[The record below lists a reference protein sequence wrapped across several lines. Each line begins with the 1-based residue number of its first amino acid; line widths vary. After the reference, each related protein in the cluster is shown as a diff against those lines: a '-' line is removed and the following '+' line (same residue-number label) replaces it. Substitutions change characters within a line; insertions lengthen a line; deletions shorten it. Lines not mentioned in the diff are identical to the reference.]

1 MVKKVIKIY
10 NNLNI
15 GVKASFWFTF
25 CNFFQKGIS
34 MLSIPI
40 FTRLM
45 NTEQYGM
52 YSVYQSWYSILT
64 IIVTLNLFAGVYNRG
79 LVKYEDDRNGF
90 TSSMLGLSFL
100 ATLVFF
106 IVYLLKINFW
116 TKVFELNSIYMITMF
131 CEMLFVPAYLYWS
144 ARQRFEYK
152 YITLVIVTIIV
163 SLISPIIG
171 IIAVKMS
178 DNKAVARVLSYA
190 VVQICVG
197 IVFFIYIISKGKKIY
212 VKDYWTYALGF
223 NLPLIPHY
231 LSQIVLNQAD
241 RIMISRIIGTNEA
254 AIYSVA
260 YNISLI
266 MSLLTNAINL
276 AFVPSLFNSLK
287 SKKYENVK
295 KNSTY
300 IVLIAAGLTFVA
312 ILLGP
317 ELIKIFA
324 PVEYY
329 DAIWI
334 IPPVSMSVYFIA
346 VYGLFVNIEFYYEK
360 TSYAMY
366 VSVTGAL
373 INILLNWLFI
383 TKYGYMAAGYTTV
396 FCYILFTIGHYLMY
410 KYLNKRYLNKV
421 DIVNTKIIFL
431 ISVSLIILMFLGI
444 VLYNFL
450 WLRYFLIMVL
460 IIIGVIN
467 RNKILNV
474 VKLVM
479 SK

>member
-1 MVKKVIKIY
+1 
-10 NNLNI
+10 
-15 GVKASFWFTF
+15 
-25 CNFFQKGIS
+25 
-34 MLSIPI
+34 
-40 FTRLM
+40 
-45 NTEQYGM
+45 
-52 YSVYQSWYSILT
+52 
-64 IIVTLNLFAGVYNRG
+64 
-79 LVKYEDDRNGF
+79 
-90 TSSMLGLSFL
+90 
-100 ATLVFF
+100 
-106 IVYLLKINFW
+106 
-116 TKVFELNSIYMITMF
+116 
-131 CEMLFVPAYLYWS
+131 
-144 ARQRFEYK
+144 
-152 YITLVIVTIIV
+152 
-163 SLISPIIG
+163 
-171 IIAVKMS
+171 
-178 DNKAVARVLSYA
+178 
-190 VVQICVG
+190 
-197 IVFFIYIISKGKKIY
+197 
-212 VKDYWTYALGF
+212 
-223 NLPLIPHY
+223 
-231 LSQIVLNQAD
+231 
-241 RIMISRIIGTNEA
+241 MISRIIGTNEA